1 MLIKCK
7 MIRSCICLLF
17 CLITFASVQGQS
29 TRFSNN
35 VERSEL
41 TREYVYPTRVIWKSG
56 DIRDVE
62 ILLKTGIGQASLN
75 NEQKSVWLNKGN
87 NTSSVVLDFGRELHG
102 AVEFVTGMWGGGN
115 VPRNVRVRLGESVS
129 EVMAEL
135 GEHGSTNDHAMRDFQ
150 LALPW
155 LGKNQTG
162 ESGFRFIRIDFLDPD
177 AELQLKEVRAI
188 FTYRDIPYV
197 GTFKSSDERLNKI
210 WEVGAYTVHLNMQD
224 YLWDG
229 IKRDRLVWVGDLHPE
244 VSTIMSVFG
253 QNPVVPKSLDLARDI
268 TPMPQ
273 WMSGISTYSMWWII
287 IHYDW
292 FLHYGD
298 RGYLQ
303 QQQPYLTQL
312 VDLIL
317 KHVDG
322 NKEKMGG
329 NRFLDW
335 PSSEDSL
342 AVHAGLQAMTILAL
356 EKASLIFQ
364 NLQDESYKKK
374 CDEAVKS
381 LKSYK
386 PNHNGSKQA
395 AALMALAGLMDPE
408 EAYQKVLSVGKS
420 RNFSTFYGYYMLQA
434 MAKAGKYQEA
444 MDVISEY
451 WGAMLDLGATTFW
464 EDFNI
469 EWAKNAARIDELVPA
484 GKVDIHATYGD
495 YCYVGHRH
503 SLCHGWASGPT
514 AWLTEHVLGIK
525 VLETGSKTILV
536 KPNLGDLKFAEGTF
550 PTPYGALYVRHDKQ
564 SDGTVKSTIK
574 APKGVKIVRK

>member
-7 MIRSCICLLF
+7 MIRSCICLVF

-253 QNPVVPKSLDLARDI
+253 QNP
-268 TPMPQ
+268 
-273 WMSGISTYSMWWII
+273 
-287 IHYDW
+287 
-292 FLHYGD
+292 
-298 RGYLQ
+298 
-303 QQQPYLTQL
+303 
-312 VDLIL
+312 
-317 KHVDG
+317 
-322 NKEKMGG
+322 
-329 NRFLDW
+329 
-335 PSSEDSL
+335 
-342 AVHAGLQAMTILAL
+342 
-356 EKASLIFQ
+356 
-364 NLQDESYKKK
+364 
-374 CDEAVKS
+374 
-381 LKSYK
+381 
-386 PNHNGSKQA
+386 
-395 AALMALAGLMDPE
+395 
-408 EAYQKVLSVGKS
+408 
-420 RNFSTFYGYYMLQA
+420 
-434 MAKAGKYQEA
+434 
-444 MDVISEY
+444 
-451 WGAMLDLGATTFW
+451 
-464 EDFNI
+464 
-469 EWAKNAARIDELVPA
+469 
-484 GKVDIHATYGD
+484 
-495 YCYVGHRH
+495 
-503 SLCHGWASGPT
+503 
-514 AWLTEHVLGIK
+514 
-525 VLETGSKTILV
+525 
-536 KPNLGDLKFAEGTF
+536 
-550 PTPYGALYVRHDKQ
+550 
-564 SDGTVKSTIK
+564 
-574 APKGVKIVRK
+574 